1 MADSRTRVLTMAP
14 ALLLVTAGLT
24 LTACTVEP
32 SPEPSQSPAESP
44 SGTASSSANVDPEA
58 SVEDLADVLLTPG
71 DEAMPGDLELG
82 VESFENQPFTMYFS
96 LSEFSTTGQCEDLLA
111 ELNAFS
117 TQALIGVTG
126 HYESAGAD
134 ADSEGE
140 GDSTAD
146 AEGAADADTAPVVIE
161 TMVIETA
168 EDVDPMSVYS
178 RIPGACDEVDS
189 DELEGSTATF
199 TQVGD
204 LDAFQLSVDDGSG
217 DVETLHTGG
226 ATVGNHHVYVATTGL
241 SQEEAETLF
250 TEQIERLE
258 AAFGTEE
265 SSSPTPSGSET
276 SASPT
281 DS

>member
-1 MADSRTRVLTMAP
+1 MADSRTRVLTTAP

-32 SPEPSQSPAESP
+32 TPEPSQSPSGSP
-44 SGTASSSANVDPEA
+44 SESASSSASVAPEA
-58 SVEDLADVLLTPG
+58 SVEDLAGVLLTTG
-71 DEAMPGDLELG
+71 DEAMPGDFELS
-82 VESFENQPFTMYFS
+82 VESYENQPFTMYFS
-96 LSEFSTTGQCEDLLA
+96 LSEFTTTGQCEDLLA

-126 HYESAGAD
+126 HYETAESEPESTGD
-134 ADSEGE
+134 ASDSESS
-140 GDSTAD
+140 DD
-146 AEGAADADTAPVVIE
+146 AASPVIE

-178 RIPGACDEVDS
+178 RIPGACDSVDS

-199 TQVGD
+199 TQLGD

-217 DVETLHTGG
+217 EVETLHTGG
-226 ATVGNHHVYVATTGL
+226 ATVGNHHVYVAATGL

-250 TEQIERLE
+250 TEQIDRLE
-258 AAFGTEE
+258 AEFGDEE
-265 SSSPTPSGSET
+265 SSSP
-276 SASPT
+276 SPT
-281 DS
+281 SSATSPSPTNS